1 MGTER
6 ADAVIVGAGLAGS
19 AAARALASRGRSVV
33 LVEAFQPGHRR
44 GSSHGS
50 ARIFRRA
57 YPDPLYV
64 RLTGQAQVLWR
75 QLADEAGEE
84 LVTTTGAVDYGP
96 ALPEQDVPDPGRVRG
111 GRGADE
117 GRGGRRTLA
126 RHVVRPRPGPVST
139 PMAG

>member
-1 MGTER
+1 MGTEQ

-19 AAARALASRGRSVV
+19 AAARVVAGRGRSVV

-64 RLTGQAQVLWR
+64 ELTGQAQVLWR
-75 QLADEAGEE
+75 QLAAEAGEE
-84 LVTTTGAVDYGP
+84 LVTATGSVDYGP
-96 ALPEQDVPDPGRVRG
+96 ALPEKMYQIMTG
-111 GRGADE
+111 
-117 GRGGRRTLA
+117 L
-126 RHVVRPRPGPVST
+126 
-139 PMAG
+139 

>member
-19 AAARALASRGRSVV
+19 AAARAMASRGRSVV

-57 YPDPLYV
+57 YPDPLYQ
-64 RLTGQAQVLWR
+64 RRWPFYSSR
-75 QLADEAGEE
+75 HADAMSAG
-84 LVTTTGAVDYGP
+84 V
-96 ALPEQDVPDPGRVRG
+96 
-111 GRGADE
+111 
-117 GRGGRRTLA
+117 
-126 RHVVRPRPGPVST
+126 
-139 PMAG
+139 